1 MFRSQAEKAGKEF
14 WSLGQNKASFV
25 FFDLLIL
32 LLSTQLGKHFFPQF
46 SFIYG
51 LRIDYLSLTIYLT
64 DILIF
69 LIFLFSFKSILGIL
83 IRKYKRNV
91 FLFLLFTLFLLVG
104 VSVSKNP
111 ASGIVGI
118 IKFLE
123 FIYLGLFIYFSFE
136 KLNKRV
142 IVFLLGLGIVFESL
156 LSLLQ
161 YLNQGSFQGV
171 LYFLGERSFNQQ
183 TPAIANASI
192 NGVLVLRPYGTF
204 SHPNVLGGFLVLSS
218 IFVLSFKNLIGKYFL
233 SIVLFSSTIGI
244 LVSFSRVAIINWL
257 AFLLIYFVI
266 MIVRKYKKPK
276 INLKFLKNNSF
287 ALLTVLIIFFIIL
300 LNPIFLER
308 FTLPSFSDESI
319 LQRISLINSS
329 LEMFF
334 KNPVFGV
341 GINNFLNNLK
351 TSFNTPVLIQPV
363 HNIFLLTLAQ
373 VGVVGFFVFIYMFF
387 RVVKLSIKSKD
398 KKIIKLSIIFSIIF
412 IGSFDHYL
420 LTIQQAQILFT
431 ILITYCLLKE

>member
-1 MFRSQAEKAGKEF
+1 MFRNQAEKAGREF
-14 WSLGQNKASFV
+14 WSLGQNNLPFV
-25 FFDLLIL
+25 FFYLLIL
-32 LLSTQLGKHFFPQF
+32 FLPTQLGKHFFPQF

-51 LRIDYLSLTIYLT
+51 LRVDYLSLTIYLT

-69 LIFLFSFKSILGIL
+69 LIFLLSFKNILRLL
-83 IRKYKRNV
+83 IKKYKRNV
-91 FLFLLFTLFLLVG
+91 ILFLLFILFLLVG

-111 ASGIVGI
+111 ASGIFGI

-123 FIYLGLFIYFSFE
+123 FIYLGLFIYFNFE
-136 KLNKRV
+136 KLNKKV
-142 IVFLLGLGIVFESL
+142 IVFLLGFGIVFESL
-156 LSLLQ
+156 LSFLQ

-192 NGVLVLRPYGTF
+192 NGALVLRPYGTF

-218 IFVLSFKNLIGKYFL
+218 IFVLSFKQLINKYL
-233 SIVLFSSTIGI
+233 LAIVLFSSTIGI
-244 LVSFSRVAIINWL
+244 FVSLSRIAIVSWL
-257 AFLLIYFVI
+257 MFLLIYFVLT
-266 MIVRKYKKPK
+266 IVRKYKKLKLNP
-276 INLKFLKNNSF
+276 KFLKNNSF
-287 ALLTVLIIFFIIL
+287 VLLTIIIIFL
-300 LNPIFLER
+300 LTLFNPIFLER
-308 FTLPSFSDESI
+308 FTLLSFSDESV

-329 LEMFF
+329 IEMFL

-373 VGVVGFFVFIYMFF
+373 VGIIGFGVLIYLLFKA
-387 RVVKLSIKSKD
+387 VKLSIKSKD
-398 KKIIKLSIIFSIIF
+398 KKVIRLSIIFSIIF
-412 IGSFDHYL
+412 IGIFDHYL
-420 LTIQQAQILFT
+420 LTIQQTQILFT

>member
-1 MFRSQAEKAGKEF
+1 LFRNQAEKAGKEF
-14 WSLGQNKASFV
+14 WSLGQNNLTFV
-25 FFDLLIL
+25 FFYLLIL
-32 LLSTQLGKHFFPQF
+32 LLPTQLGKHFFPQF

-69 LIFLFSFKSILGIL
+69 LIFLLSFKNILRI
-83 IRKYKRNV
+83 IIKEYKRNV
-91 FLFLLFTLFLLVG
+91 FLFLLFILFLLVG
-104 VSVSKNP
+104 VSISKNP
-111 ASGIVGI
+111 ASGIFGI

-123 FIYLGLFIYFSFE
+123 FIYLGLFVYFNFG
-136 KLNKRV
+136 KLNKKA
-142 IVFLLGLGIVFESL
+142 IVFLLGFGIVFESL
-156 LSLLQ
+156 LSFLQ

-192 NGVLVLRPYGTF
+192 NGALVLRPYGTF

-218 IFVLSFKNLIGKYFL
+218 IFVLSFKQLVGKYFL
-233 SIVLFSSTIGI
+233 IIVLFSSTIGI
-244 LVSFSRVAIINWL
+244 LVSLSRIAIASWL
-257 AFLLIYFVI
+257 IFLLIYFVL
-266 MIVRKYKKPK
+266 MIVRKYKKLK
-276 INLKFLKNNSF
+276 INPKFLKNNSF
-287 ALLTVLIIFFIIL
+287 VLLTILIIFL
-300 LNPIFLER
+300 LTLFNPIFLER
-308 FTLPSFSDESI
+308 FTLLSFSDESV

-329 LEMFF
+329 IEMFL

-373 VGVVGFFVFIYMFF
+373 VGVIGFGVFTYMLFKA
-387 RVVKLSIKSKD
+387 VKLSIKSKD
-398 KKIIKLSIIFSIIF
+398 KKVIKLSIIFSIIF
-412 IGSFDHYL
+412 IGIFDHYL
-420 LTIQQAQILFT
+420 LTIQQTQILFT

>member
-1 MFRSQAEKAGKEF
+1 MFRNQAEKAGKEF
-14 WSLGQNKASFV
+14 WSLGQNNLPFA
-25 FFDLLIL
+25 FFYLLIL
-32 LLSTQLGKHFFPQF
+32 LLPTQLGKHFFPQF

-69 LIFLFSFKSILGIL
+69 LIFLLSFKNILRI
-83 IRKYKRNV
+83 IIKEYKRNV
-91 FLFLLFTLFLLVG
+91 FLFLLFILFLLVG

-111 ASGIVGI
+111 ASGIFGI

-123 FIYLGLFIYFSFE
+123 FIYLGLFVYFNFE
-136 KLNKRV
+136 KLNKKV
-142 IVFLLGLGIVFESL
+142 IVFLLGFGIVFESL
-156 LSLLQ
+156 LSFLQ

-192 NGVLVLRPYGTF
+192 NGALVLRPYGTF

-218 IFVLSFKNLIGKYFL
+218 IFVLSFKQLVGKYFL
-233 SIVLFSSTIGI
+233 IIVLFSSTIGI
-244 LVSFSRVAIINWL
+244 LVSLSRIAIASWL
-257 AFLLIYFVI
+257 IFLLIYFVL
-266 MIVRKYKKPK
+266 MIVRKYKKLK
-276 INLKFLKNNSF
+276 INPKFLKNNSF
-287 ALLTVLIIFFIIL
+287 VLLTILIIFL
-300 LNPIFLER
+300 LTLFNPIFLER
-308 FTLPSFSDESI
+308 FTLLSFSDESV

-329 LEMFF
+329 IEMFL

-373 VGVVGFFVFIYMFF
+373 VGVIGFGVLIYMLIKA
-387 RVVKLSIKSKD
+387 VKLSIKSKD
-398 KKIIKLSIIFSIIF
+398 KKVIKLSIIFSIIF
-412 IGSFDHYL
+412 IGIFDHYL
-420 LTIQQAQILFT
+420 LTIQQTQILFT